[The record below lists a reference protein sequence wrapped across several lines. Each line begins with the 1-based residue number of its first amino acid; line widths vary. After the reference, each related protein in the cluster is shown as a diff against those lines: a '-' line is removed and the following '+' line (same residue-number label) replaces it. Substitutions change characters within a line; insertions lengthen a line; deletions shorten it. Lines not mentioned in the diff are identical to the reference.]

1 VSRHPID
8 RLALIVGLP
17 IFVLGVFGMAD
28 DTGLV
33 DDNAWVWVVTLVLV
47 GVTGIFFA
55 VRSEIA
61 RR

>member
-1 VSRHPID
+1 VSRHPVD

-17 IFVLGVFGMAD
+17 VVALGAFGIAD

-33 DDNAWVWVVTLVLV
+33 DDNVWVWVVTLILV
-47 GVTGIFFA
+47 GVAGIAIA
-55 VRSEIA
+55 VRSEID